1 MVRNTAR
8 NLLLATCIA
17 LVDRLG
23 LSPPKMS
30 VSATVTVVY
39 GSENYTLDCYL
50 DQPAAL
56 FRCQLWSASGLH
68 PEEQHV
74 TGLVTGVLSD
84 ESSLLS
90 VTPGTWVLLQKRAPP
105 TPTPAPVPPAP
116 THPSMMGGRGLE
128 EMAARISSGFE
139 TARLH
144 HDPDQL
150 AAAREVIPWDSKIL
164 PRARELEAEYCARI
178 EAAEHERDQKC
189 AEGRSLPAAAA
200 GAAIDRVRFVPIET
214 REFTCPLLQLARLRL
229 FDTSGVELLLVEAE
243 CQAGRSPEG
252 EEPLKAIDGSVE
264 TKWLSHGRHALEAA
278 LGARGGACVASYA
291 LTTGNDAPE
300 RDPVCWRLE
309 GRLFPTGEWALL
321 DERVGRPQPVP
332 VARKADLLL
341 ALERP
346 CERSHLEPP
355 ECPSAPTDGPLPEPA
370 APAAPAAPASSPSA
384 STAAP
389 EHDSQLGPE
398 SAHDGAVR
406 GTSRPTHDTSTMP
419 ESGVARPPDEW
430 ELRALLAWFKFEFF
444 SWCHQPACEAT
455 GGPTEHCGM
464 GHPTA
469 EERAGGA
476 GRVELYRGPTGH
488 VTRFPRYN
496 VPSVLL
502 RTRRGRC
509 GEFANCFT
517 LCCRAVGFDARWVLD
532 VTDHVWTEVYLP
544 SRACWVHADP
554 SENVLDA
561 PLMYERGW
569 GKKLSYVEWLMI
581 ATDFH

>member
-1 MVRNTAR
+1 
-8 NLLLATCIA
+8 
-17 LVDRLG
+17 
-23 LSPPKMS
+23 MS
-30 VSATVTVVY
+30 VSAAVTVVY

-419 ESGVARPPDEW
+419 SAEKRKVPTCEKALPGREAARGAELGAESYNGDSSSIASSYSSSPSSPSAPSSPSDAGAPDVAERAPERTRDGAAGGVGCCEVGLAGAPGSVVRCSTRCSTSRER
-430 ELRALLAWFKFEFF
+430 ERERESSRASSSALRFASAAALRAAARLH
-444 SWCHQPACEAT
+444 SP
-455 GGPTEHCGM
+455 P
-464 GHPTA
+464 
-469 EERAGGA
+469 
-476 GRVELYRGPTGH
+476 
-488 VTRFPRYN
+488 
-496 VPSVLL
+496 
-502 RTRRGRC
+502 
-509 GEFANCFT
+509 
-517 LCCRAVGFDARWVLD
+517 CR
-532 VTDHVWTEVYLP
+532 
-544 SRACWVHADP
+544 
-554 SENVLDA
+554 
-561 PLMYERGW
+561 
-569 GKKLSYVEWLMI
+569 
-581 ATDFH
+581 